1 MFAALVASVG
11 LYFTLFIIWSI
22 PGIIVIMSV
31 MLVEWHDGSDLTLKQ
46 IIGNTLGGAILG
58 WVVALFGIG
67 YFFNAL
73 KILFNAAIGP
83 FNFTIKGRKR
93 K

>member
-11 LYFTLFIIWSI
+11 LYFALFIIWSI
-22 PGIIVIMSV
+22 PGIIVIMGV
-31 MLVEWHDGSDLTLKQ
+31 MLVEWYGGSDLTLKM
-46 IIGNTLGGAILG
+46 ILGSLVGGTVLG
-58 WVVALFGIG
+58 WVIAIFGIG

-73 KILFNAAIGP
+73 GILFNSLIGP
-83 FNFTIKGRKR
+83 FNFTIKGRGR

>member
-11 LYFTLFIIWSI
+11 LYFALFIIWSI
-22 PGIIVIMSV
+22 PGIIVIMGV
-31 MLVEWHDGSDLTLKQ
+31 MLVEWHGGSDLTLKM
-46 IIGNTLGGAILG
+46 IIGSLVGGTILG
-58 WVVALFGIG
+58 WVIAIFGIG

-73 KILFNAAIGP
+73 GIMFDALIGP

>member
-11 LYFTLFIIWSI
+11 LYFALFIIWSI
-22 PGIIVIMSV
+22 PGIIVIMGV
-31 MLVEWHDGSDLTLKQ
+31 MLVEWYAGNDLSLKTILGSLV
-46 IIGNTLGGAILG
+46 GGIVLG
-58 WVVALFGIG
+58 WVIAIFGIG

-73 KILFNAAIGP
+73 GILFNALISP
-83 FNFTIKGRKR
+83 FNFTIKGRGR

>member
-31 MLVEWHDGSDLTLKQ
+31 MLVEWHEGSDLTLKE

-58 WVVALFGIG
+58 WVIAIFGIG
-67 YFFNAL
+67 YFLEALGIVGNA
-73 KILFNAAIGP
+73 IIAP

>member
-31 MLVEWHDGSDLTLKQ
+31 MLVEWHEGSDLTLKE

-58 WVVALFGIG
+58 WVIAIFGIG
-67 YFFNAL
+67 YFL
-73 KILFNAAIGP
+73 EAISIVFGAIIHP
-83 FNFTIKGRKR
+83 FNFTIKGRRR

>member
-1 MFAALVASVG
+1 MLAPLIAASGIYA
-11 LYFTLFIIWSI
+11 TLFIVWSI
-22 PGIIVIMSV
+22 PGIIVIMGV
-31 MLVEWHDGSDLTLKQ
+31 MLVEWYNGSDLTLKML
-46 IIGNTLGGAILG
+46 LGSLVGATVLG
-58 WVVALFGIG
+58 WIIAIFGIG

-73 KILFNAAIGP
+73 GILFNALIGP